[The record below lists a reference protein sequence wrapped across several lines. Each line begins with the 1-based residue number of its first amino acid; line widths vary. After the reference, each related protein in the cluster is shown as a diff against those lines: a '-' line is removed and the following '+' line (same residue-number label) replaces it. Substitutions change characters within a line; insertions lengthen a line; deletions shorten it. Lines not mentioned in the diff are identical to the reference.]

1 MPVYESWVSIIHYIL
16 SRPRHSLRRGTGRPT
31 VLLVHGAGLDLW
43 SWPPQ
48 VRRLADTMVYAVD
61 LPGHGQSG
69 GQARASIQDY
79 AQDLHD
85 FVRHEGIT
93 APVLVGHSM
102 GGAIALSYA
111 LAHPHRLRGLGLIS
125 TGARLAVAPALLEML
140 RTDPRQAVRQIVAW
154 AYGPHA
160 DPGLVS
166 LAQERMQQVDP
177 QVIRQ
182 DFLACDRFDVRE
194 RLDEIQVPALVL
206 CGSQDRMTPP
216 PLSQY
221 LADHLPHSR
230 YHTVDG
236 VGHMLPLE
244 APQEVAQYLAHF
256 LDELASSS
264 T

>member
-1 MPVYESWVSIIHYIL
+1 MPVYESWVSVIHYIV
-16 SRPRHSLRRGTGRPT
+16 SRPRHSLLRGTRRPA

-61 LPGHGQSG
+61 LPGHGESG
-69 GQARASIQDY
+69 GQARTCIRDY
-79 AQDLHD
+79 AQDIHD
-85 FVRHEGIT
+85 FVRHEGI
-93 APVLVGHSM
+93 PELVLVGHSM
-102 GGAIALSYA
+102 GGAIALTYA
-111 LAHPHRLRGLGLIS
+111 LEHPGRLRGLGLIS

-140 RTDPRQAVRQIVAW
+140 RTDPPQAIRQIVAW

-166 LAQERMQQVDP
+166 LAQERMLQVDP
-177 QVIRQ
+177 QVILQ

-194 RLDEIQVPALVL
+194 RLGEVQVPALIL

-221 LADHLPHSR
+221 LADHLPHSH
-230 YHTVDG
+230 YHTVEG
-236 VGHMLPLE
+236 AGHMLPLE
-244 APQEVAQYLAHF
+244 APQAVAGYLTRF
-256 LDELASSS
+256 LDEL
-264 T
+264 TPT